1 MAIEFS
7 CERGIRA
14 SSMAVWS
21 VISFMVLPVL
31 GSQTTMRVAFLN
43 SIPANIS
50 AASAESSA
58 ALARLSAAS
67 VAESTASLTE
77 SSLRVKLT
85 EHPESKK
92 VAARRGVMSK
102 AASVCFFV
110 IMTSPFW

>member
-1 MAIEFS
+1 
-7 CERGIRA
+7 
-14 SSMAVWS
+14 MAVWS

-31 GSQTTMRVAFLN
+31 GSQTTMRVAFSN

-67 VAESTASLTE
+67 VAEDSASLTE

-102 AASVCFFV
+102 AANVCFFA